1 MLTKKILNIKLEH
14 VPCTLCNS
22 DDYEIIHSF
31 LESGINIVKCKQC
44 GLSYLNPR
52 LIEEEIRNIYQK
64 DYFSNDFSV
73 EYGYDNY
80 IKSHTEIANTSRRRL
95 KFIEKYIQKGSL
107 LDIGCATGVFLKEAQ
122 NRGWQVEGV
131 EISKYAWEYATT
143 VYQLKVFNGTL
154 KQKISLSNIYYDVVT
169 MWDYIEH
176 VPNPVEEIREVSRI
190 LKKDGFLFLTTPDIN
205 SIPAK
210 ITRSRWLGFKKYIE
224 HLYYFEFITIKKLLE
239 QSGFQILYKWY
250 TGKYITQDIFIARL
264 ISISK
269 IFNFLNCIKTDKL
282 SLYINPFDIMVIA
295 AQKVK

>member
-1 MLTKKILNIKLEH
+1 
-14 VPCTLCNS
+14 
-22 DDYEIIHSF
+22 
-31 LESGINIVKCKQC
+31 
-44 GLSYLNPR
+44 
-52 LIEEEIRNIYQK
+52 
-64 DYFSNDFSV
+64 
-73 EYGYDNY
+73 
-80 IKSHTEIANTSRRRL
+80 
-95 KFIEKYIQKGSL
+95 
-107 LDIGCATGVFLKEAQ
+107 
-122 NRGWQVEGV
+122 
-131 EISKYAWEYATT
+131 
-143 VYQLKVFNGTL
+143 
-154 KQKISLSNIYYDVVT
+154 

-239 QSGFQILYKWY
+239 QSGFQILYKGY

-264 ISISK
+264 ISINK

-295 AQKVK
+295 VQKVK